1 MLRSCPAHPDQE
13 EGARQATVSARSID
27 EWARKRMIPY
37 LQIGPQ
43 FYLYDFEAVRSALR
57 KHYQVDAAS

>member
-1 MLRSCPAHPDQE
+1 
-13 EGARQATVSARSID
+13 
-27 EWARKRMIPY
+27 MIPY